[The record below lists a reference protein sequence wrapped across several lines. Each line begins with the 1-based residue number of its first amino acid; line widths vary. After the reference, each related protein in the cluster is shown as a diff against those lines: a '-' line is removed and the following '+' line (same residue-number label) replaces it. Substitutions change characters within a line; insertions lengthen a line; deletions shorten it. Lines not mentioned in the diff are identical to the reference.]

1 MFFFLIPS
9 IMTLE
14 KEYSRVFLGA
24 KVIAPWPED
33 LPGGKIIQ
41 ENYRHI
47 TLVFLGEIEKKVVE
61 STLRQFPLP
70 KFSIGLTGQFTK
82 VLFLPP
88 KHSHVV
94 AYEAKFYEEKPFLF
108 YQKQVMGWL
117 KVENIKVKNSSR
129 QFYPHVTIARGNFEK
144 QEWEKAFQKLP
155 FYMDSINLY
164 ESLGNSNYEV
174 LHTHSPFAPFEEIQ
188 HTADIAF
195 IVRGHTIQDL
205 HRAAETALAFKSPG
219 LVNYFKEEITCHSI
233 DEVIADLN
241 EHVAHADSEIGCSFK
256 AVSFHG
262 DLQENKQGILE
273 WEMIIDV

>member
-117 KVENIKVKNSSR
+117 KVENIKVKN
-129 QFYPHVTIARGNFEK
+129 
-144 QEWEKAFQKLP
+144 
-155 FYMDSINLY
+155 
-164 ESLGNSNYEV
+164 
-174 LHTHSPFAPFEEIQ
+174 
-188 HTADIAF
+188 
-195 IVRGHTIQDL
+195 
-205 HRAAETALAFKSPG
+205 
-219 LVNYFKEEITCHSI
+219 
-233 DEVIADLN
+233 
-241 EHVAHADSEIGCSFK
+241 
-256 AVSFHG
+256 
-262 DLQENKQGILE
+262 
-273 WEMIIDV
+273 